1 MINIREATIDDLEYI
16 VNFNSLLAQET
27 EDKELDKKVLTRGV
41 KYLLENEQYGI
52 YHVAEKENKVVGQVM
67 YTFEWSDWRNGLF
80 LWIQSV
86 YVDKNYR
93 QQGVFTRLYNQVKS
107 ICDKNDNIVGIRL
120 YAEKENDI
128 AQQVYTKLGMNKC
141 HYDMFEYEK

>member
-1 MINIREATIDDLEYI
+1 MINIRKATIDDLEYI
-16 VNFNSLLAQET
+16 VNFNSLLAHET
-27 EDKELDKKVLTRGV
+27 EDKELDKKVLTKGV

-52 YHVAEKENKVVGQVM
+52 YHVAEKENKVIGQVM

-93 QQGVFTRLYNQVKS
+93 QQGVFTSLYNQVKS

-128 AQQVYTKLGMNKC
+128 AQKVYTKLGMNKC